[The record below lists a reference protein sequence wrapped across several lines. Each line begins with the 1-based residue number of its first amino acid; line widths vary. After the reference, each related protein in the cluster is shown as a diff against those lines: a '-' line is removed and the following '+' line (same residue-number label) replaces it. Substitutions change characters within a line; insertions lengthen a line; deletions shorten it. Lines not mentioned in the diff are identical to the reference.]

1 MVTDTGNDLSN
12 VLIRAGRRAWNLYNE
27 AKLNHSLDEDVAVS
41 LLAKH
46 MVALAT
52 KGTTNEGQLAAAGLR
67 YLISL
72 SMPSSSSLSNGGDD
86 ANKGTRQPFE
96 FRLDRANAKF
106 VLEWRVRLLK
116 AASVSSAGIQAAVQ
130 DRR

>member
-1 MVTDTGNDLSN
+1 MGPPSMATDTGNDLPN

-52 KGTTNEGQLAAAGLR
+52 K
-67 YLISL
+67 
-72 SMPSSSSLSNGGDD
+72 
-86 ANKGTRQPFE
+86 
-96 FRLDRANAKF
+96 
-106 VLEWRVRLLK
+106 
-116 AASVSSAGIQAAVQ
+116 
-130 DRR
+130 